1 MQRKIAYL
9 LNPIAGAGK
18 QAALAPLISAK
29 TAQRGIPF
37 EIFSTD
43 PGGSYHELR
52 CRLLED
58 QFTDIVVAG
67 GDGTISAVSSALRD
81 TGLHFGIIPRGS
93 GNGLALAAGIPLDPE
108 RALDVIFNGTA
119 KPADGFLINGRFS
132 CMLSGVGFDAKV
144 AHAFARQKKRGLW
157 TYVKVSLAHFFR
169 ARPYHFIIETNQRKI
184 ETDAYFISIANANQ
198 FGNQFTIA
206 PKARINDGLI
216 DVVVVQKMNKAQ
228 VLLAIAHQLKYGDV
242 KERIFREHSILYFQA
257 TSLRIQNPDAAPLH
271 IDGDPAPTQTS
282 FKVDVIPAAFL
293 LISP

>member
-1 MQRKIAYL
+1 MRRRIAYL
-9 LNPIAGAGK
+9 LNPISGARK

-29 TAQRGIPF
+29 TAQRDIPF
-37 EIFSTD
+37 EVFPTD
-43 PGGSYHELR
+43 PSGRYDELR
-52 CRLLED
+52 QRLLVD
-58 QFTDIVVAG
+58 HFTDIVVAG
-67 GDGTISAVSSALRD
+67 GDGTISAVTSALRD
-81 TGLHFGIIPRGS
+81 TGLHLGIIPRGS

-108 RALDVIFNGTA
+108 KALDVIFIGTP

-132 CMLSGVGFDAKV
+132 CMLSGIGFDAKV
-144 AHAFARQKKRGLW
+144 AHAFARQNKRGLW
-157 TYVKVSLAHFFR
+157 TYVKVSLTHFFR
-169 ARPYHFIIETNQRKI
+169 AKPYHFIIEANQRKT

-206 PKARINDGLI
+206 PKAQINDGLI

-257 TSLRIQNPDAAPLH
+257 TSLSIQNPDKAPLH
-271 IDGDPAPTQTS
+271 IDGDPANTAFTFQIEI
-282 FKVDVIPAAFL
+282 IPAAFQ